1 MNFKKSFFLCF
12 FITSSFYLYSS
23 NTITITNSSKDSVY
37 IQIKFSSRNFDTI
50 LFDKVLLKNEIK
62 SISIPNT
69 DSIIGTID
77 INFYKEGETYLPT
90 ILKKAYCHRSDLKI
104 DFKDFHYDS
113 IKVTNELKEIHPKS
127 FEMLDGVCLLNEI
140 SFVLQKDIPKY
151 GKDVPNPYKIMDLLT
166 KFYLNSEV
174 VDLYKLK
181 RIYDYCSFG
190 GNEYISKED
199 LEGQIKRF
207 DTSKW
212 TYLHEYKKLKGYL
225 NYLKKPKKDKVFD
238 YIFLNEKKQE
248 EKLLSNSK
256 KLKVYVF
263 WATPCGKITCY
274 PYFEKL
280 IAWKNKLKKV
290 DFITISSETTHNEW
304 LIGIARCYLKSWKN
318 YRNPN
323 ESMAAMV
330 IDYQI
335 PYVYQSFLVLGKNNE
350 ELLKTSDYEVLDAFL
365 KKLNAN

>member
-1 MNFKKSFFLCF
+1 MLLPVTLAGRSFF
-12 FITSSFYLYSS
+12 YL
-23 NTITITNSSKDSVY
+23 TNSSKDSVY

-50 LFDKVLLKNEIK
+50 LFDQVLLKNEIK

-90 ILKKAYCHRSDLKI
+90 ILKKAYCHQSDLKI
-104 DFKDFHYDS
+104 DFREFHPDS
-113 IKVTNELKEIHPKS
+113 IIVQNTLQNIDPKS
-127 FEMLDGVCLLNEI
+127 IEMLDAICFINNI
-140 SFVLQKDIPKY
+140 SFILQKDIPKY
-151 GKDVPNPYKIMDLLT
+151 GKDVPNPYNIMDLLT

-199 LEGQIKRF
+199 LERQMNRF

-212 TYLHEYKKLKGYL
+212 TYLYEYKKLRGYL
-225 NYLKKPKKDKVFD
+225 NYLKKSKADKGFD
-238 YIFLNEKKQE
+238 YTFWNEKKQE
-248 EKLLSNSK
+248 EKLPINSK
-256 KLKVYVF
+256 NIKVFVF
-263 WATPCGKITCY
+263 WSTPCGKITCY

-280 IAWKNKLKKV
+280 TTWKDKLKKV
-290 DFITISSETTHNEW
+290 DFITISSETTHDEW
-304 LIGIARCYLKSWKN
+304 LIGIARCYLQSWKN

-323 ESMAAMV
+323 ENFAPMA

-335 PYVYQSFLVLGKNNE
+335 SNVYQSFLVLGKNNE

-365 KKLNAN
+365 KKLNAK

>member
-1 MNFKKSFFLCF
+1 MLLPASVAGR
-12 FITSSFYLYSS
+12 SVLYIK
-23 NTITITNSSKDSVY
+23 NNSRDSAY
-37 IQIKFSSRNFDTI
+37 IRVKYSIKNFDTI
-50 LFDKVLLKNEIK
+50 LFDQVLLKNEIK

-90 ILKKAYCHRSDLKI
+90 ILKKAYSHQSDLKI
-104 DFKDFHYDS
+104 DFREFHPDS
-113 IKVTNELKEIHPKS
+113 IIVQNTLQNIDPKS
-127 FEMLDGVCLLNEI
+127 IEMLDAICFINNI
-140 SFVLQKDIPKY
+140 SFILQKDIPKY
-151 GKDVPNPYKIMDLLT
+151 GKDVLNPYNVMDLLT

-199 LEGQIKRF
+199 LERQMNRF

-225 NYLKKPKKDKVFD
+225 NYLKKPKEDKGFD
-238 YIFLNEKKQE
+238 YTFLNEKKQE
-248 EKLLSNSK
+248 EKLQIDSK
-256 KLKVYVF
+256 NIKVYVF
-263 WATPCGKITCY
+263 WSTPCGKITCH

-280 IAWKNKLKKV
+280 TIWKEKLKKV
-290 DFITISSETTHNEW
+290 DFITISSETIHDEW
-304 LIGIARCYLKSWKN
+304 LIGIARCYLQSWKN

-323 ESMAAMV
+323 ENFAPMA

-335 PYVYQSFLVLGKNNE
+335 SNVYQSFLLLGKNNE
-350 ELLKTSDYEVLDAFL
+350 ELLKTSDYDVLEAFL
-365 KKLNAN
+365 KKLNAKNLD